1 MSNKNLKKR
10 TENFSQMF
18 YKNFDEL
25 SARLNSSFNSKR
37 AISELAAQFNDLGKQ
52 QDIENPFEQG
62 MIALAHFGE
71 MQCYEKLQDRQNTI
85 KTAVTAARLFVKSA
99 TFNYEVS
106 RTIRDL
112 WSDPLADG
120 IHCYRVA
127 YKTLI
132 QDGKPNLAV
141 AILLELAKT
150 ESYFEYFHY
159 AGNTYEEAI
168 QLCVDK
174 NLRPRALVD
183 ATFSCVTCYVKSD
196 RLDLALIVVT
206 KVIEKLEQTSSTLIS
221 SSPLMRQQ
229 FEDLRITRS
238 QMLLCTSKYEECIQ
252 FSNTKLDDKVAKV
265 FCKFCVF
272 EQGKKISDIE
282 DLLNDAKEK
291 QLFNEMH
298 MEIFLIQKKRLSK
311 VVV

>member
-1 MSNKNLKKR
+1 
-10 TENFSQMF
+10 MF

-25 SARLNSSFNSKR
+25 SAKLNSSFNSKR
-37 AISELAAQFNDLGKQ
+37 AITELASQFSELGKQ

-62 MIALAHFGE
+62 MIALAQFGE
-71 MQCYEKLQDRQNTI
+71 MQCYEKLQDKQNTI
-85 KTAVTAARLFVKSA
+85 KTAISAARLFVKSA

-127 YKTLI
+127 YKTLL

-150 ESYFEYFHY
+150 ESSFEYYHY

-168 QLCVDK
+168 QLCIDK
-174 NLRPRALVD
+174 NLRPRALID
-183 ATFSCVTCYVKSD
+183 ATFSCVSCYVKSD
-196 RLDLALIVVT
+196 RFDLGLIVVS
-206 KVIEKLEQTSSTLIS
+206 KVIDKLEQTSATLIS

-229 FEDLRITRS
+229 FEDLRITNA
-238 QMLLCTSKYEECIQ
+238 QMLLCTSKYEQCIE
-252 FSNTKLDDKVAKV
+252 FSNNKLDMKVAV
-265 FCKFCVF
+265 IFAKFCSF
-272 EQGKKISDIE
+272 EKSKKLEDI
-282 DLLNDAKEK
+282 DALLNEAKNIGC
-291 QLFNEMH
+291 FNETH
-298 MEIFLIQKKRLSK
+298 LEIFALQRKRIGKLLN
-311 VVV
+311 

>member
-1 MSNKNLKKR
+1 
-10 TENFSQMF
+10 MF

-25 SARLNSSFNSKR
+25 SARLNSSFTSKR
-37 AISELAAQFNDLGKQ
+37 ALSELAVQFSELGKQ

-71 MQCYEKLQDRQNTI
+71 MQCYEKLQDKQNTI
-85 KTAVTAARLFVKSA
+85 KTAITAARLFVKSA

-127 YKTLI
+127 YKTLL
-132 QDGKPNLAV
+132 QDSKPNLAV

-150 ESYFEYFHY
+150 EGTFEYFHY

-168 QLCVDK
+168 QLCIEK
-174 NLRPRALVD
+174 NLRPRALID
-183 ATFSCVTCYVKSD
+183 ATFACIKCYAKAD
-196 RLDLALIVVT
+196 RFDLGLIVVT
-206 KVIEKLEQTSSTLIS
+206 KVIDKLEQTSASLIE

-229 FEDLRITRS
+229 FEDLRIMHA
-238 QMLLCTSKYEECIQ
+238 QMLLCTGKYEQCIE
-252 FSNTKLDDKVAKV
+252 FSNKKLDVKVAVVFAKFCSFEQSKKLDDIDNLLTEAKNTG
-265 FCKFCVF
+265 C
-272 EQGKKISDIE
+272 
-282 DLLNDAKEK
+282 
-291 QLFNEMH
+291 FNETH
-298 MEIFLIQKKRLSK
+298 MEIFVMQRKRLGK
-311 VVV
+311 AL

>member
-1 MSNKNLKKR
+1 
-10 TENFSQMF
+10 MF

-25 SARLNSSFNSKR
+25 SAKLNSNFNSKR
-37 AISELAAQFNDLGKQ
+37 AISELAVQFSELGKQ

-85 KTAVTAARLFVKSA
+85 KTSISAARLFVKSA

-127 YKTLI
+127 YKTLL

-168 QLCVDK
+168 QLCLEK
-174 NLRPRALVD
+174 NLRPRALID
-183 ATFSCVTCYVKSD
+183 ATFSCVMSYVKAE
-196 RLDLALIVVT
+196 RFDLGLIVVK
-206 KVIEKLEQTSSTLIS
+206 KVIEKLEQNSSQLIS

-229 FEDLRITRS
+229 FEDLRIINA
-238 QMLLCTSKYEECIQ
+238 QMLLCTSNYEQCIE
-252 FSNTKLDDKVAKV
+252 FSNTKLDMKVAEV
-265 FCKFCVF
+265 FAKFCSF
-272 EQGKKISDIE
+272 EKTKKLDEIDKLISE
-282 DLLNDAKEK
+282 AKDLHC
-291 QLFNEMH
+291 FNEVH
-298 MEIFLIQKKRLSK
+298 MEIFGLQRKKLGKSFA
-311 VVV
+311 